1 MKMITNDVFSLEVS
15 AGETIET
22 LWQFTETYKKYR
34 ENKYLREAYCTKVQW
49 PVQMRDVQ
57 RGDLFAGRTGTP
69 LIGFIGQENS
79 GSIGYYCNEKELR
92 SFQQEHAMQDDDN
105 RRIDELIHFWGS
117 EATVAKAKEHY
128 SEQMKNALPS
138 DLYSEESGIVF
149 TLWRMSGIQMDYEK
163 LVRLGIPGLRI
174 EITGKLDTAS
184 EQGDSRKLYEAML
197 IALDTFG
204 EVCSFF
210 AWQTLQKA
218 CQTENPL
225 EKAELIQMSE
235 ILKKLPNSKPESFRE
250 GLQLIFLYTVLDG
263 SRNFG
268 RLDDALGELYCH
280 DIDEK
285 IITEEEGV
293 RLLTGVWKLIIA
305 RNFRYDSRMIIGGL
319 GRVNE
324 QKANRLAMAIMETT
338 RQVKDIVPQ
347 LALRFNKQ
355 QDPALYAKALDVLGE
370 GNTFPMLYN
379 DDVNIPAVQKA
390 FEIPYEEAIH
400 AIQFGCGEYVLN
412 HRSVGTPSGVINI
425 LAALNVTLNKGIDP
439 VTGKPIGMPL
449 DRYDKYS
456 DFQTF
461 DDLFRAYKEQVEFHI
476 EPLSEHEKLEY
487 DFAGFDAPFLF
498 TSMLMDDC
506 IERGKGV
513 FEGGVRY
520 LGGTLELYGC
530 SNTADSLV
538 AIRQLVYEQ
547 KKISL
552 NDLRTVL
559 QNNFEGYENERKLL
573 LDCPKY
579 GNDDEIADEMFVTV
593 HNHVCNFTRTQ
604 SKKYGLHSY
613 LIVNIN
619 NDANT
624 LIGEHTS
631 ASPDGRKAFTFM
643 NPGNAPVGGADKKGL
658 TAFLNSVVKPSPEIH
673 AGYVQNMKFSK
684 EMFTDYRVKFEMLMS
699 TYWEKGGT
707 QAMLTVIGRKD
718 LEEAMIHPELYQNLI
733 VRVGGFSERFV
744 NLPKLTQL
752 ELLSRTLY

>member
-1 MKMITNDVFSLEVS
+1 
-15 AGETIET
+15 
-22 LWQFTETYKKYR
+22 
-34 ENKYLREAYCTKVQW
+34 
-49 PVQMRDVQ
+49 MRDVQ
-57 RGDLFAGRTGTP
+57 RGDLFAGRTRTP

-79 GSIGYYCNEKELR
+79 GSMGYYCNEKELR
-92 SFQQEHAMQDDDN
+92 GFQQEHAMLDKDN
-105 RRIDELIHFWGS
+105 RKIEELIDFWRS
-117 EATVAKAKEHY
+117 EATVAKAKQHY

-138 DLYSEESGIVF
+138 DLYSEESGVVF

-163 LVRLGIPGLRI
+163 LVRLGIPGLRD
-174 EITGKLDTAS
+174 EITTKRETTS
-184 EQGDSRKLYEAML
+184 EQGDSRKLYDAML

-210 AWQTLQKA
+210 SWQTLQKA
-218 CQTENPL
+218 CQTENSL
-225 EKAELIQMSE
+225 EKEDLIRMSE

-263 SRNFG
+263 TRNFG
-268 RLDDALGELYCH
+268 RLDDALAELYCH
-280 DIDEK
+280 DVDEK
-285 IITEEEGV
+285 IITEEEGI
-293 RLLTGVWKLIIA
+293 RLLTGIWQLIIA
-305 RNFRYDSRMIIGGL
+305 RNFRYDSRIIIGGL

-338 RQVKDIVPQ
+338 RRVKDIVPQ

-390 FEIPYEEAIH
+390 FDIPYEEAIH

-449 DRYDKYS
+449 DRYDKYN
-456 DFQTF
+456 DFLTF
-461 DDLFRAYKEQVEFHI
+461 DDLFRAYMEQVEYHVK
-476 EPLSEHEKLEY
+476 PLAEHEKLEY
-487 DFAGFDAPFLF
+487 DFAGYDAPYLF